1 MEMNGRGFSGSYR
14 FGYQGSEK
22 DNEVSGDGNSYTT
35 EFRQLDPR
43 LGRWFSVDPIESSYP
58 YITPYASMHNNP
70 INLTDVRGLGPDGDG
85 VAVATTNDG
94 LAKADPAGNP
104 VVFNPAEVKEI
115 ALVTTSGTFTLKDGT
130 TTYVAEG
137 SVLGYWDKDDKF
149 HSATYQKNSD
159 GDNYFVGY
167 GSEKGTS
174 GVKSSPSGAYFV
186 GGVPENFK
194 GESTKVACGNVERE
208 SAMGD
213 DFKGDPIQ
221 VPGLNEA
228 EVLGDIGDAFG
239 GGANN
244 ILLDRASYWSNK
256 TDIFKSN
263 KEITVKLP
271 QGRFDIKAKNLNKVR
286 VVGKTL
292 MVVGVVTTVLDAGID
307 MYNGK
312 SKSSAAKIAVM
323 TTALSVAAFVP
334 GVGWGIAL
342 GIGIADYIWGDQ
354 FYDWVETG
362 DWKSSEE
369 LEAQQNN

>member
-1 MEMNGRGFSGSYR
+1 
-14 FGYQGSEK
+14 
-22 DNEVSGDGNSYTT
+22 
-35 EFRQLDPR
+35 
-43 LGRWFSVDPIESSYP
+43 
-58 YITPYASMHNNP
+58 MHNNP
-70 INLTDVRGLGPDGDG
+70 IGLTDVRGLGPDGDG

-208 SAMGD
+208 SVMGD
-213 DFKGDPIQ
+213 DFKGNPLMLEASIIPEQ
-221 VPGLNEA
+221 ALEYGGQILN
-228 EVLGDIGDAFG
+228 G
-239 GGANN
+239 GQAIVGAGE
-244 ILLDRASYWSNK
+244 LLTQNAR
-256 TDIFKSN
+256 TFKSGQGPKLIARQLGTTTGKVADKLRSAVASLSKAGKRLGAIGTVLSVVTYFPKVFN
-263 KEITVKLP
+263 KEKITDG
-271 QGRFDIKAKNLNKVR
+271 QHATFW
-286 VVGKTL
+286 VGI
-292 MVVGVVTTVLDAGID
+292 GV
-307 MYNGK
+307 
-312 SKSSAAKIAVM
+312 
-323 TTALSVAAFVP
+323 TALAVAVP
-334 GVGWGIAL
+334 ATAVVALVYGVAELVCWFKTRQSI
-342 GIGIADYIWGDQ
+342 
-354 FYDWVETG
+354 
-362 DWKSSEE
+362 EE
-369 LEAQQNN
+369 RFIDGPKKEEKKE